1 MSSQSSHHPQ
11 EILLALFSL
20 YVHKG
25 GLKPDSFHFISCVIQ
40 VEPDMII
47 CPFLT
52 KRIPEQLWSNDRV
65 PCLVVHPGIEGDR
78 GKHSLDWALHQNS
91 SQWGVTVLEPSDEM
105 DAGDIWS
112 TKRFKVQ
119 RDDLDTLTKSSLY
132 ANEVTDAATS
142 AVLEAVE
149 NFTLGVNPRPLDYSN
164 PVVKGETNR

>member
-1 MSSQSSHHPQ
+1 
-11 EILLALFSL
+11 
-20 YVHKG
+20 
-25 GLKPDSFHFISCVIQ
+25 
-40 VEPDMII
+40 MII

-164 PVVKGETNR
+164 PVVKGESCLTVISVIYQICDHPNLEVQALITDLKIYNMIFTLDS